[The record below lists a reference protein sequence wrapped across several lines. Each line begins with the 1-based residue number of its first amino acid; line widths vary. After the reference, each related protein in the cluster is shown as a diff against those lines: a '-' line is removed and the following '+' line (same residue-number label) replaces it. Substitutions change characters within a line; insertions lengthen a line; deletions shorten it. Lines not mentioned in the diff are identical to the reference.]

1 MKRQI
6 DSNDILTFW
15 FSAPVTKM
23 WFNATPEFDNK
34 LRRGYESIYLEA
46 KQGRYDHWME
56 TASGCL
62 ALVILFDQL
71 PLNMYRGEEES
82 FAMEARSREVAE
94 HAITRSFDVQLSDK
108 QKAFLYLPFM
118 HSEALQDQERSVE
131 LYEKAK
137 LSDNL
142 RFARHHRDIIKRFGR
157 FPHRNKILGRQ
168 STDAEL
174 AYLQSKEAFLG

>member
-15 FSAPVTKM
+15 FSEPVTKM
-23 WFNATPEFDNK
+23 WFNSTPDFDNE
-34 LRRGYESIYLEA
+34 LRQSYESIYLEA
-46 KQGRYDHWME
+46 EQGMLDHWME

-62 ALVILFDQL
+62 ALIILLDQF
-71 PLNMYRGEEES
+71 PLNIYRGEKES
-82 FAMEARSREVAE
+82 FAMETRSRDVASYALE
-94 HAITRSFDVQLSDK
+94 QSFDEQLSDS

-131 LYEKAK
+131 LYEQAN
-137 LSDNL
+137 LGNNL

-157 FPHRNKILGRQ
+157 FPHRNKILGRH

-174 AYLQSKEAFLG
+174 EYLQSKEAFLG